1 MCVCLFACV
10 SVRTRACVCVCVRA
24 QDSVCVC
31 AYACAMGLFDVVVLV
46 HFKGKALMR
55 ILQNS
60 RGRGGGYSQEGWG
73 LNADWHS

>member
-1 MCVCLFACV
+1 MCVCVCLFASK
-10 SVRTRACVCVCVRA
+10 SVRVCA
-24 QDSVCVC
+24 LAGLCVC
-31 AYACAMGLFDVVVLV
+31 AYACAASLFDVVVLV
-46 HFKGKALMR
+46 HFKGEALMR